1 MSLEQ
6 KVVLQPVLLEK
17 TCLNPYGA
25 KSASTLMR
33 SILSLFKGTHKKL
46 TLSRLLKMQK
56 VESGYKVGIIHQ
68 EEER

>member
-1 MSLEQ
+1 
-6 KVVLQPVLLEK
+6 
-17 TCLNPYGA
+17 
-25 KSASTLMR
+25 MR